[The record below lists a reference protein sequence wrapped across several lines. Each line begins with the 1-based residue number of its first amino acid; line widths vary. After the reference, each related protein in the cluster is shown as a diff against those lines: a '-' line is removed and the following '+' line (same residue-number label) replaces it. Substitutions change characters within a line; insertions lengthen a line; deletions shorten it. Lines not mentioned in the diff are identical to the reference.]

1 MHVNGFPPPGAAGM
15 HRRQS
20 SSGGWSAGSVGSTG
34 DKRPEIYDDIEG
46 GTPPAQKSL
55 MKESRS
61 DGKRSPKVLLLALL
75 LFLGA
80 VALVCSVLPSPFA
93 KKRSRKPQVRN
104 LDRSAEYAAAAAA
117 EPMRSYYINPPAAVL
132 ATHAADSPVAIRAEK
147 EARAR
152 HSAAAKASVVH
163 KNREVRRTEVHRPAP
178 ALKLH
183 VLNKGD
189 TELTVKSSDEVENR
203 EQVLNKDEQWYLHSG
218 PRGTENTFIL
228 WAGANEKKADYS
240 IEVEVFLTADSEQ
253 ALAFRNNSPK
263 AVSLEFPGSK
273 FMWIEPGAAEA
284 YVADKKTRFWVSSS
298 DPAGYRTRVG
308 VAVYGEVKIGDD

>member
-1 MHVNGFPPPGAAGM
+1 MHENGFPPPGAGM

-20 SSGGWSAGSVGSTG
+20 SSGGWSAGSAGSTG
-34 DKRPEIYDDIEG
+34 DKRPEIYDDMEG

-61 DGKRSPKVLLLALL
+61 DGKRWSKARLLALL

-80 VALVCSVLPSPFA
+80 AALVCSFLPSPFA

-104 LDRSAEYAAAAAA
+104 LDRSAEYADAAGAAK
-117 EPMRSYYINPPAAVL
+117 PKRSVYIKPPAAVL
-132 ATHAADSPVAIRAEK
+132 ANHAADSPVAIRAEK
-147 EARAR
+147 EARGR
-152 HSAAAKASVVH
+152 HSAAAKASIVYN
-163 KNREVRRTEVHRPAP
+163 NREVRRTEVHRPAP

-228 WAGANEKKADYS
+228 WAGANEKKPDYS

-253 ALAFRNNSPK
+253 ALAIRNYSPK

-298 DPAGYRTRVG
+298 DPAGSRTRVG